1 MDRRIA
7 IIAALILA
15 AFATVWVVVARRAPG
30 PAATTPAAVGTEAA
44 GTAAAQPKIKA
55 TLYYV
60 SEDGLSLPGV
70 QREVP
75 FGDPIVEQA
84 RRIVEAQLAEAPP
97 PYASPIPPGT
107 KLRALFVGDRGDAFV
122 DLSREIRTAHTGG
135 ALDEL
140 FTTYAI
146 VNALTVNLP
155 AITRVQIL
163 VDGKEVDT
171 LAGHVDLRRPL
182 QKNLKWTSLHP
193 DAEAVDGR

>member
-7 IIAALILA
+7 IIAALIVA
-15 AFATVWVVVARRAPG
+15 AFAGVWIVVSHRSRGAAATVAG
-30 PAATTPAAVGTEAA
+30 PATEAA
-44 GTAAAQPKIKA
+44 ATAAAQPKIKA
-55 TLYYV
+55 TLYYI

-70 QREVP
+70 QQDVP

-84 RRIVEAQLAEAPP
+84 RRIIEAQLAEAPP

-107 KLRALFVGDRGDAFV
+107 KLRALYVGDRGDAFV
-122 DLSREIRTAHTGG
+122 DLSAEVRTAHTGG
-135 ALDEL
+135 SLDEL

-193 DAEAVDGR
+193 DAETADGR